1 MARDGN
7 PLVVSRVIGD
17 VLDPF
22 AATTELRLFADA
34 RIIGNGYRL
43 RPSQVAAR
51 PRVEIGGHD
60 FRAAYTLIMVDADAP
75 SPGNPYLREYLHWLV
90 TDIPGSTGPSFGNE
104 IVSYEGPQPSMG
116 IHRIVLVLFRQ
127 AAGRQRVSAP
137 EWRQNFN
144 IRQFSQEYNLG
155 PPVAASYYNCHR
167 ENGTGGRRPC

>member
-90 TDIPGSTGPSFGNE
+90 TDIPGSTGPSFGE
-104 IVSYEGPQPSMG
+104 LSIDLIHMIFVHPIFFFPIILLIV
-116 IHRIVLVLFRQ
+116 H
-127 AAGRQRVSAP
+127 AAGTTKLNTENNRVLRYSC
-137 EWRQNFN
+137 
-144 IRQFSQEYNLG
+144 
-155 PPVAASYYNCHR
+155 V
-167 ENGTGGRRPC
+167 RRGIIWA